1 MEGFEPSLFEF
12 HRTYPSPASAISKKR
27 LFSRTTATNKQS
39 IIMYKHNHIQKR
51 IVHSYIRT
59 IFKFIAYT
67 TLSLLP
73 QSRLRNPLV
82 PFAALKGVTCYACK
96 GSLHTCRY
104 VSLCQNDLFK
114 RKNMVAARGIEPL

>member
-1 MEGFEPSLFEF
+1 
-12 HRTYPSPASAISKKR
+12 
-27 LFSRTTATNKQS
+27 
-39 IIMYKHNHIQKR
+39 MYKHNHIQKR

-82 PFAALKGVTCYACK
+82 PFDALKGVTCYACK
-96 GSLHTCRY
+96 GTLYTYRY
-104 VSLCQNDLFK
+104 VSLPLLRVQLYQK
-114 RKNMVAARGIEPL
+114 ITVTGRGIEPLYNLKNTIMKNTKKTFPVMYHPTREAV

>member
-1 MEGFEPSLFEF
+1 
-12 HRTYPSPASAISKKR
+12 
-27 LFSRTTATNKQS
+27 
-39 IIMYKHNHIQKR
+39 MYKHNHIQKR

-82 PFAALKGVTCYACK
+82 PFAALKGVTCYAQ
-96 GSLHTCRY
+96 R
-104 VSLCQNDLFK
+104 VLCTRADTFPCVKMTYLKEKIWWQ
-114 RKNMVAARGIEPL
+114 RGESNPSKIVLTNNTIT